1 MKEGIPLIYLDNAAT
16 TRPCPEAVE
25 AMERALRDIWGNPS
39 ATHGPGRAAKALLEE
54 SRAQVMSALGAKSGT
69 LFFTS
74 GGTESD
80 NQALRGAVHLGRR
93 RGRHIISSAVEHDAV
108 LKTLSDLSAQGCE
121 VTLLPPEKTGRIPLS
136 AVADALREDTVLV
149 SLMLVNNE
157 TGAINDISGVRE
169 LLRSR
174 GSGALL
180 HTDAVQAFCKLPFRP
195 GDLGADLITL
205 SAHKIGGPKGAG
217 ALWVREGLRLP
228 PLLFGGGQEG
238 GLRSG
243 TEAMPAIA
251 GFGAAAAAASGTG
264 SEKAQEHYLRLRKV
278 LAQALP
284 EALLLGKDTGDC
296 AGHICSL
303 SFPGARAEVLQNW
316 LDREGVC
323 VSRGSACAKGRRS
336 HVLTAIGLPPAVI
349 DGSLRISFS
358 NETSEEEVLEL
369 ARLLREALGR
379 FFR

>member
-1 MKEGIPLIYLDNAAT
+1 MIYLDNAAT

-25 AMERALRDIWGNPS
+25 AMTRALTENWGNPS
-39 ATHGPGRAAKALLEE
+39 ATHGPGRAARQLLEE
-54 SRAQVMSALGAKSGT
+54 SRKAVLSALKAKSGT
-69 LFFTS
+69 LIFTS
-74 GGTESD
+74 GGTEAD
-80 NQALRGAVHLGRR
+80 NQALKCAARQARHRGK
-93 RGRHIISSAVEHDAV
+93 HILSSAVEHEAV
-108 LKTLSDLSAQGCE
+108 LNSLKDLAAEGWE
-121 VTLLPPEKTGRIPLS
+121 VTLLKPDETGRIPLS
-136 AVADALREDTVLV
+136 AVAEALREDTVLV

-157 TGAINDISGVRE
+157 TGAVNDISGVRE
-169 LLRSR
+169 LLRQR
-174 GSGALL
+174 GSAALL
-180 HTDAVQAFCKLPFRP
+180 HTDAVQAFTKLPFSP
-195 GDLGADLITL
+195 AELGADMISL
-205 SAHKIGGPKGAG
+205 SGHKIGGPKGIG
-217 ALWVREGLRLP
+217 ALWLRQGLKLP
-228 PLLFGGGQEG
+228 PLIHGGGQEG
-238 GLRSG
+238 NLRSG

>member
-1 MKEGIPLIYLDNAAT
+1 MIAYLDNSAT

-25 AMERALRDIWGNPS
+25 AIGQMLTDCWGNPS
-39 ATHGPGRAAKALLEE
+39 SVHRLGVEAHRRLDLA
-54 SRAQVMSALGAKSGT
+54 RRQVAEAMGAEPERV
-69 LFFTS
+69 FFTS
-74 GGTESD
+74 GGTEAD
-80 NQALRGAVHLGRR
+80 NQALRGAAHLGRR
-93 RGRHIISSAVEHDAV
+93 RGGHVVSSAVEHDAV
-108 LKTLSDLSAQGCE
+108 LKTLAELSAQGWE
-121 VTLLPPEKTGRIPLS
+121 VTLLPPEKSGRIPLS
-136 AVADALREDTVLV
+136 AVAEALREDTVLV

-157 TGAINDISGVRE
+157 TGAVNDVAGVRK
-169 LLRSR
+169 LLREK
-174 GSGALL
+174 GSAALL

-358 NETSEEEVLEL
+358 NET
-369 ARLLREALGR
+369 
-379 FFR
+379 